1 MRFTHT
7 FLFYGSQR
15 TGKIVAYIK
24 KAVLVTKS
32 DSWHSKG
39 FQQKPS
45 AKRERHG
52 AKRSIIF
59 AVDLRFSLCYKRH
72 PKGDKSGSNI
82 VE

>member
-1 MRFTHT
+1 MSKVQLNNKGYEITHT

-32 DSWHSKG
+32 DSWHSKS

-52 AKRSIIF
+52 CIF
-59 AVDLRFSLCYKRH
+59 AFLPIFCLK
-72 PKGDKSGSNI
+72 DKNKF
-82 VE
+82 